1 MGDPRQDG
9 LGNDFTQ
16 GANTLA
22 MPVMKEENQEPEF
35 AAFLAIDWADQK
47 HVWSLQSAH
56 STTRERGEVEHTPEA
71 IDAWVAQ
78 MSQRFAHRPIAVA
91 IEQSRGALVFLLS
104 QYEPLHIFPVPPAM
118 TSNLR
123 KAFYGSGAKD
133 DPKDADLLLDL
144 VQRHRE
150 KLRRLTPDNEA
161 TRLVQNLVEERR
173 KLVDEK
179 TAQSN
184 RLEAHLKIYFP
195 QIPQWFDDIDSSLV
209 CDLLQ
214 RWPTLQAL
222 QKVRPATLRNFFRRH
237 RCRKEEMIESL
248 VKAIGAAMPALSD
261 HAVLAAKVQA
271 VKVSV
276 QLIQILREG
285 IQALD
290 RQIQEA
296 AEAHPDFFI
305 FDSLPG
311 AGPVLAPRLLAAF
324 GSQRERYQNA
334 QEVQVWSGIAPVI
347 QSSGQSRWVHF
358 RFACPKFL
366 RQTFHEWAGYS
377 IAYSEWARAYY
388 QLQRRRG
395 KKHQAAVR
403 ALAFKWIRILFR
415 CWKDRVAYDESIY
428 RAALEKRNSP
438 LVAAAVAPGLAL

>member
-1 MGDPRQDG
+1 
-9 LGNDFTQ
+9 
-16 GANTLA
+16 
-22 MPVMKEENQEPEF
+22 MPVEKEEKLEPQF
-35 AAFLAIDWADQK
+35 AAFLAIDWADQS
-47 HVWSLQSAH
+47 HVWSLQSAD
-56 STTRERGEVEHTPEA
+56 STTRERGEVAHTPEA

-78 MSQRFAHRPIAVA
+78 MSQRFAGRPIAVA
-91 IEQSRGALVFLLS
+91 VEQTRGALVFLLS
-104 QYEPLHIFPVPPAM
+104 KYEPLHIFPVPPAM
-118 TSNLR
+118 SSNLR

-133 DPKDADLLLDL
+133 DPKDADLLLEL
-144 VQRHRE
+144 LQRHRE
-150 KLRRLTPDNEA
+150 KLRCLTPDTEA

-195 QIPQWFDDIDSSLV
+195 QIPQWFDDVDSPLV
-209 CDLLQ
+209 CALLQ

-222 QKVRPATLRNFFRRH
+222 QKVRSATLRNFFRQH
-237 RCRKEEMIESL
+237 HCRKQELIESR
-248 VKAIGAAMPALSD
+248 VKAIAAAMPALGD
-261 HAVLAAKVQA
+261 RAIVEAKVQA

-276 QLIQILREG
+276 QLIQILHDG
-285 IQALD
+285 IKGLD

-311 AGPVLAPRLLAAF
+311 AGPVMAPRLLAAF
-324 GSQRERYQNA
+324 GSQRERFQSA
-334 QEVQVWSGIAPVI
+334 EEMQTWSGIAPVI

-377 IAYSEWARAYY
+377 IAHSEWARAYY
-388 QLQRRRG
+388 QLQCRRG

-415 CWKDRVAYDESIY
+415 CWKDKVAYDESIY
-428 RAALEKRNSP
+428 QAALVKRNSP
-438 LVAAAVAPGLAL
+438 LAVAVVPAFVL